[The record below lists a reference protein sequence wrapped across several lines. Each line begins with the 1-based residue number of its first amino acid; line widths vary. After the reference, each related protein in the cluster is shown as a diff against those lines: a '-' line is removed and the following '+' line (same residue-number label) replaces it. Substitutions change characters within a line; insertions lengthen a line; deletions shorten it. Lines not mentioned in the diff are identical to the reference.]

1 MAFDVR
7 LTNPQGLALLDLIG
21 WLEVNEIGCDSS
33 AWWDGHDGHAFRVLR
48 NAAIRLSASMAA
60 DLPDGK
66 HTAKLRGMILR
77 ELIKQ
82 LRDGADG

>member
-21 WLEVNEIGCDSS
+21 WLEANAIGSD
-33 AWWDGHDGHAFRVLR
+33 WWDDHDGHAFRVLR
-48 NAAIRLSASMAA
+48 NAAVRLSASIAA
-60 DLPDGK
+60 DLPNNAS
-66 HTAKLRGMILR
+66 TAKVRGMILQ

>member
-21 WLEVNEIGCDSS
+21 WLEANEVGCE
-33 AWWDGHDGHAFRVLR
+33 WWDDHSGHAFRVLR

-66 HTAKLRGMILR
+66 NAAKVRGMILR
-77 ELIKQ
+77 ELLKQ